1 MIVSVPARWNVPAAM
16 AHQPCARATDCLMKN
31 QSLFRDLSN
40 FNAVLRQNGGVM
52 RLTHYLLIVVL
63 CALPLGVSAAGKLGI
78 SDAAA
83 TSTEGLH
90 LDWLDRSVNP
100 EIGRASCRV
109 RV

>member
-1 MIVSVPARWNVPAAM
+1 
-16 AHQPCARATDCLMKN
+16 
-31 QSLFRDLSN
+31 
-40 FNAVLRQNGGVM
+40 M

-100 EIGRASCRV
+100 AQNFFGYANGNWQKSNPIPPAYSTWGTFNILQNQNEDTIHQILENAQEYPSTTRQ
-109 RV
+109 